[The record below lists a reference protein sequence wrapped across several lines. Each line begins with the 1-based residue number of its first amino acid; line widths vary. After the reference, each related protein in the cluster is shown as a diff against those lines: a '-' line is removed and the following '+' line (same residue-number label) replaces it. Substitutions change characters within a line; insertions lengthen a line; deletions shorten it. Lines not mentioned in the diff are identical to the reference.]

1 MPDSPRPQSG
11 HSLELLVSTQRRPRA
26 SAPIKNALKN
36 GFVLSVVGAVLVGG
50 ALGWLLFGRHS
61 AGSTPKGT
69 PARSAIQVSLRRGI
83 YPSLG
88 LALEQPT
95 SWLTSSETGLLSL
108 SSPDAGATSV
118 AISDPAPAGQ
128 DTKLRP
134 AINSQLVK
142 TFAPAKII
150 GRRTG
155 PIGTTPALT
164 TAIIGTTKAKRKV
177 LVLSTAITSKY
188 RTYSIQVLFKSLSP
202 SPQSLL
208 EVQHMLASIRFFA
221 PTG

>member
-1 MPDSPRPQSG
+1 MM
-11 HSLELLVSTQRRPRA
+11 
-26 SAPIKNALKN
+26 NALKN
-36 GFVLSVVGAVLVGG
+36 GYVLSVVGAILVGG
-50 ALGWLLFGRHS
+50 ALGWVLFANPS
-61 AGSTPKGT
+61 ATSGPTTKPGSGV
-69 PARSAIQVSLRRGI
+69 IQVSLRRGI

-88 LALEQPT
+88 LGLEQPT

-108 SSPDAGATSV
+108 ASPDNGATTV

-128 DTKLRP
+128 VAKLRP

-142 TFAPAKII
+142 TFRPAKVI

-164 TAIIGTTKAKRKV
+164 TAIIGTTKTKLKI

-188 RTYSIQVLFKSLSP
+188 RTYSIQVLFKSLKP

>member
-1 MPDSPRPQSG
+1 MKR
-11 HSLELLVSTQRRPRA
+11 
-26 SAPIKNALKN
+26 ALKN
-36 GFVLSVVGAVLVGG
+36 GYLLSVVGALLVGG
-50 ALGWLLFGRHS
+50 AVGWLVFGRP
-61 AGSTPKGT
+61 GSTSNPPPK
-69 PARSAIQVSLRRGI
+69 PAGNVIQVSLRRGI

-88 LALEQPT
+88 LGLEQPT

-108 SSPDAGATSV
+108 SSPDDGATTV
-118 AISDPAPAGQ
+118 AISDPAPAGEVA
-128 DTKLRP
+128 KLRP

-142 TFAPAKII
+142 TFEPAKII

-155 PIGTTPALT
+155 PIGVTPALT
-164 TAIIGTTKAKRKV
+164 TAIIGTTRTSTKTKV
-177 LVLSTAITSKY
+177 LVLSTAVTSKY

-221 PTG
+221 PTS

>member
-1 MPDSPRPQSG
+1 MAA
-11 HSLELLVSTQRRPRA
+11 RA
-26 SAPIKNALKN
+26 NQTMKNALKN

-50 ALGWLLFGRHS
+50 ALGWVLFGRNGGGS
-61 AGSTPKGT
+61 A
-69 PARSAIQVSLRRGI
+69 PAKKPTESAIQVSLRRGI

-108 SSPDAGATSV
+108 SSPDAGATTV

-128 DTKLRP
+128 DAKLRP
-134 AINSQLVK
+134 AINSQLIK

-150 GRRTG
+150 GRKTG

-164 TAIIGTTKAKRKV
+164 TAIIGTTKTKLKV

-208 EVQHMLASIRFFA
+208 EVQHMLASIRFLA